1 MSAMCEGN
9 RELCKTALFKIVNF
23 LQMSQSFWYSAFF
36 KLQGNEEDGAF
47 RLFISYIQCEL
58 YLFLNKASFVDRLTR
73 KTDDYYIRQSYS
85 FADFLLPILSRQKVF
100 LIKPGVNIASI

>member
-1 MSAMCEGN
+1 MFEGTQ
-9 RELCKTALFKIVNF
+9 ELGKTALFKIVNC

-58 YLFLNKASFVDRLTR
+58 DLFLNKASFVDRLTR
-73 KTDDYYIRQSYS
+73 KTDDYYMRQSYS
-85 FADFLLPILSRQKVF
+85 FADFLLPILSRQQVF
-100 LIKPGVNIASI
+100 LMNAGVNIASI